1 MLPAVVKSVTHRAL
15 GGASPTHRA
24 LISKLRSRLDYPQ
37 APVDTRIELQRG
49 WPTVN
54 HTRIA
59 AQAIR
64 YRLDLVR
71 NPMLDPNPTQIEQ
84 MAGATVAAAEPSV
97 DSAIRRI
104 ATAWIH
110 AGIEPELLCQRWSR
124 PAVDHLFH
132 ANPCLIDAL
141 DDIVRVATRSMAA

>member
-1 MLPAVVKSVTHRAL
+1 M
-15 GGASPTHRA
+15 
-24 LISKLRSRLDYPQ
+24 
-37 APVDTRIELQRG
+37 
-49 WPTVN
+49 N

-71 NPMLDPNPTQIEQ
+71 NSMLDPDPDEIEL

-104 ATAWIH
+104 ATAWLE
-110 AGIEPELLCQRWSR
+110 AGIEPELLCQRWRR
-124 PAVDHLFH
+124 PAVDRLFH

-141 DDIVRVATRSMAA
+141 DDIMRVATRSMAA

>member
-1 MLPAVVKSVTHRAL
+1 
-15 GGASPTHRA
+15 
-24 LISKLRSRLDYPQ
+24 
-37 APVDTRIELQRG
+37 
-49 WPTVN
+49 VN

-71 NPMLDPNPTQIEQ
+71 SPMLDPNPTQLEQ

-104 ATAWIH
+104 ATAWID
-110 AGIEPELLCQRWSR
+110 AGIEPELLCQRWGGPSI
-124 PAVDHLFH
+124 DQLFH
-132 ANPCLIDAL
+132 SNPCLIDAL